1 MSVFDRIDFEQ
12 APLDITP
19 SEFIKGVNEALDDE
33 AMSQRFAAAQ
43 LRLFESVAPL
53 HGLAQEAATLKKQ
66 EKFLKRQINTMKDN
80 LRLQKQLDEDEV
92 VVPPPVIGSVFSE
105 EKGAGLESDEEAN
118 DDYDDE
124 EEDEDYKG
132 TLPAD
137 EDEVSDGDEDDE
149 MLKRVIPSKLRK
161 ELLDMGVPA
170 PLLNLDI
177 DALNPG
183 TLDVARMKLEL
194 VSAPYRGDPCFLFA
208 VKPSVEE
215 DGEMVEVMKMLLLLG
230 EVCDGSTPSLSGY
243 AGASDFREHVV
254 VGVTYVGSS
263 SLERV
268 IRSADDGDIRVLRT
282 AQVALAHDLAL
293 AVRRLHASGVVHG
306 SIGADRVMVTLQP
319 CSAVL
324 LFVGGVSARAQ
335 MSRWKEK

>member
-92 VVPPPVIGSVFSE
+92 VVPPSVIGSVFSE

-149 MLKRVIPSKLRK
+149 MLKRVMR
-161 ELLDMGVPA
+161 
-170 PLLNLDI
+170 
-177 DALNPG
+177 
-183 TLDVARMKLEL
+183 
-194 VSAPYRGDPCFLFA
+194 
-208 VKPSVEE
+208 
-215 DGEMVEVMKMLLLLG
+215 
-230 EVCDGSTPSLSGY
+230 
-243 AGASDFREHVV
+243 
-254 VGVTYVGSS
+254 
-263 SLERV
+263 
-268 IRSADDGDIRVLRT
+268 
-282 AQVALAHDLAL
+282 
-293 AVRRLHASGVVHG
+293 
-306 SIGADRVMVTLQP
+306 
-319 CSAVL
+319 
-324 LFVGGVSARAQ
+324 
-335 MSRWKEK
+335 